1 MLPLTRIPAG
11 LPCVPRKTGQ
21 AAQLNLALTR
31 SGFEQCSLVIPVY
44 LRYSAVSKG
53 ILSLRFNNWCTYF
66 YRDTNTKP
74 CLRLLSQMQRSAI
87 LGVIHR
93 NELRATI
100 DPRVFNSRFSA
111 SEHRNALT
119 MSPQGC
125 TRDRA
130 SRPRHREVP
139 SGDRKGKAAKRR
151 VNALIGLLSFGYFSF
166 QQKKST
172 SLQLR
177 SSE

>member
-1 MLPLTRIPAG
+1 MTLDLSFSNVAG
-11 LPCVPRKTGQ
+11 AAPIAHPCATARAYHPGFALK
-21 AAQLNLALTR
+21 AQ
-31 SGFEQCSLVIPVY
+31 P
-44 LRYSAVSKG
+44 
-53 ILSLRFNNWCTYF
+53 
-66 YRDTNTKP
+66 
-74 CLRLLSQMQRSAI
+74 QRSAI

-166 QQKKST
+166 QQKKRT